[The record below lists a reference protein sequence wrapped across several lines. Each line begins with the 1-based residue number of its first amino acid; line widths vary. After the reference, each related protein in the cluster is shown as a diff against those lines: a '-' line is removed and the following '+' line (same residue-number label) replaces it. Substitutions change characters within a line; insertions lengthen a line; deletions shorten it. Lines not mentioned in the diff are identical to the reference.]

1 MYDNIKV
8 AAFGMGAIKEN
19 DISISLM
26 KLYSIYSIEN
36 FVFIM
41 S

>member
-8 AAFGMGAIKEN
+8 AAFGVGAIKEN

-26 KLYSIYSIEN
+26 KLYT
-36 FVFIM
+36 V
-41 S
+41 

>member
-8 AAFGMGAIKEN
+8 AAFGMGATKEN

-26 KLYSIYSIEN
+26 KLYMYSIEN